1 MTTGH
6 VFIATTL
13 DGFIAR
19 KDHALDWL
27 PQEQIEGEDL
37 GYETF
42 ISSVDGR
49 IMGRGTFAKVL
60 TFGDW
65 PYKKPVIVLSK
76 TLTQDAIP
84 DELEGKVRV
93 SQLSPREIMK
103 SLAEEGWKRVYIDGG
118 QIVQSFFKEGLIE
131 DMVIT
136 LIPILIGEGIRL
148 FGKTD
153 GDVNLKLVASQAFP
167 SSGMVQNHYEILH
180 SEPQNCSNR
189 YL

>member
-6 VFIATTL
+6 VFIATSL

-27 PQEQIEGEDL
+27 PQEKIEGEDL

-42 ISSVDGR
+42 ISSIDGL
-49 IMGRGTFAKVL
+49 IMGRGTFEKVL

-65 PYKKPVIVLSK
+65 PYQKPVIVLSK

-84 DELEGKVRV
+84 DELEGKVRL
-93 SQLSPREIMK
+93 SQLTPREIMQ
-103 SLAEEGWKRVYIDGG
+103 SLNQEGWKRAYVDGG
-118 QIVQSFFKEGLIE
+118 QIVQSFLKEGLI
-131 DMVIT
+131 DDIVVT

-153 GDVNLKLVASQAFP
+153 SDVNLKLVASQAFP
-167 SSGMVQNHYEILH
+167 LSGMVQNQYKVLY
-180 SEPQNCSNR
+180 SE
-189 YL
+189 